1 MKHSGARYR
10 CREAV
15 PTSFVSHA
23 FFDPSSLSCNLLS
36 TQHVTHP
43 HLHSPNRSFPF
54 PHNTS
59 TPVPFLASLLICI
72 GPPRAASHHIHHAH
86 AVAEYTHAARTSAT
100 NVLDTLEKNKI
111 EHLSKSP
118 LGVRVMMMYRNVLC
132 SFFHSI
138 RLLGQ
143 MMGVIELSRT
153 AAQF

>member
-1 MKHSGARYR
+1 MNHSGARCG

-15 PTSFVSHA
+15 PTSFVSHSL
-23 FFDPSSLSCNLLS
+23 FDPSSLSCSLSS

-43 HLHSPNRSFPF
+43 HSYSPNRSFPF
-54 PHNTS
+54 PTNAS
-59 TPVPFLASLLICI
+59 TPVPLLASLLICN

-86 AVAEYTHAARTSAT
+86 TVAEYTHAARTPAT

-132 SFFHSI
+132 SFI
-138 RLLGQ
+138 RFGY
-143 MMGVIELSRT
+143 SDR
-153 AAQF
+153 